1 MDVNYWVKP
10 CRTCRTMPK
19 FSTPVDG
26 CPDDCGLYADHE
38 QHTCSPIIE
47 ISNKCDLECPI
58 CVVWNQKLQY
68 N

>member
-1 MDVNYWVKP
+1 MVAPMIVVYI
-10 CRTCRTMPK
+10 
-19 FSTPVDG
+19 
-26 CPDDCGLYADHE
+26 ADHE